1 MGRFTV
7 VVLLALAVLA
17 PARLRAQEDAL
28 SSGFAAMGDSMGT
41 LTMSHSRATL
51 LPTSGPVDAHEYLL
65 GPGDGLLLE
74 FSGRLSRAT
83 ELFVD
88 AEGGLKLPGIA
99 TLMVAGRTLEDVRA
113 EVVRRA
119 MGQLKGVSVE
129 LRLVRPRQFQ
139 VFLAGR
145 LAQTGPAVAQATS
158 RVSDVVSPAMILP
171 DGSHRRIEVVS
182 RNGTVRYADLEWLL
196 RTGSHAHDP
205 FLRDGDVVRV
215 PIAREF
221 ASVQGA
227 VASPGRMELGDHD
240 SLSVLLRLAG
250 GLLPSAAPQSAK
262 VVHWRNAHEADS
274 LLVDLRE
281 VIAGRADLPIENE
294 EHVYVYYQPQ
304 FRQQREATIVG
315 EVLRPGTY
323 PIVEGRTRL
332 SDLVANATGFTSLAD
347 LSTIRVHRRNPNA
360 GSKDAELER
369 LLRLSRGELT
379 ASEYENMRTKL
390 AEFRED
396 YQVDW
401 ALLQRHPNELDLLL
415 RDADFVRVERLVSS
429 VRVDGEVAHPGILGY
444 RDGLT
449 AADYVAAAGGFTNR
463 AWPGKMRVKRAVS
476 GQTLLARDVR
486 ALDPGDFLWVPERP
500 DRTIFEQSR
509 DLLTV
514 LGSVAT
520 IVIAIRSLR

>member
-7 VVLLALAVLA
+7 VVLLSLAVLA
-17 PARLRAQEDAL
+17 PVAVHAQEDASRSAYAAPSESTGALDL
-28 SSGFAAMGDSMGT
+28 SHVRAAS
-41 LTMSHSRATL
+41 
-51 LPTSGPVDAHEYLL
+51 LPTAGPVDPREYRL

-74 FSGRLSRAT
+74 FSGRVSRAT
-83 ELFVD
+83 ELDVD
-88 AEGGLKLPGIA
+88 AEGGLKLPGFA
-99 TLMVAGRTLEDVRA
+99 TVMVAGRTLEAVRT

-158 RVSDVVSPAMILP
+158 RVSDVINPSMILT

-182 RNGTVRYADLEWLL
+182 RDGSVRIADVEWLL

-205 FLRDGDVVRV
+205 FLQDGDVVRV

-221 ASVQGA
+221 VSVQGA

-240 SLSVLLRLAG
+240 SLSAILRMAG
-250 GLLPSAAPQSAK
+250 GLLPSALARSAK
-262 VVHWRNAHEADS
+262 VVHWRDAHEADS
-274 LLVDLRE
+274 LLVDLSE
-281 VIAGRADLPIENE
+281 VMAGRLDLPIENE

-323 PIVEGRTRL
+323 PIVEGRTHL
-332 SDLVANATGFTSLAD
+332 SDLVADATGFTSLAD
-347 LSTIRVHRRNPNA
+347 LATIRVHRRNLNG
-360 GSKDAELER
+360 GSKDAELDR

-390 AEFRED
+390 AELRED

-401 ALLQRHPNELDLLL
+401 ALLQRHPSELDLLL
-415 RDADFVRVERLVSS
+415 LDADFVRVERLVSS

-449 AADYVAAAGGFTNR
+449 ATDYIASAGGFTNR

-486 ALDPGDFLWVPERP
+486 TLDPGDFLWVPERP